1 MERLNYNTTTPMGQ
15 MVAEGI
21 NDLQN
26 GFFKI
31 TRTSEAIKL
40 MDEAQA
46 ASELGISVEQ
56 LAAFTEGL
64 EQLKN
69 ALNAYPF
76 TSLLPKYDQG

>member
-1 MERLNYNTTTPMGQ
+1 MARFIYNTTTPMGQ

-26 GFFKI
+26 GLAKM
-31 TRTSEAIKL
+31 TRTSESIKL
-40 MDEAQA
+40 MDEAQV
-46 ASELGISVEQ
+46 ASELGISAEQ

-76 TSLLPKYDQG
+76 STLLPTFDQG